1 MIPLRDSTRHS
12 DTAVVTWTIIVLC
25 ALIYLWDRGGALF
38 ANSITFADLAMQPG
52 QITRALTSAEGDR
65 TQFVT
70 LFTSLFMHAGV
81 AHLAGNILFLAVF
94 GPSVERTLG
103 GARFALYYLFWG
115 VFASAAHVIVNPY
128 SQVPVLG
135 ASGAIGGVLG
145 AYFLLYPANRIT
157 ILLFPFVFTPFSVSS
172 ALLLG
177 VWFLWQIFFPQV
189 GVANWAHAGG
199 FMAGMLT
206 ILLMGGRE
214 KVLAAMRPDDEDEE
228 EPHAPLTASGNV
240 T

>member
-1 MIPLRDSTRHS
+1 MIPLRDSTKHS
-12 DTAVVTWTIIVLC
+12 DTAVVTWTIIVLV
-25 ALIYLWDRGGALF
+25 ALIYLWDRGGELF
-38 ANSITFADLAMQPG
+38 SNSIAFADLAMQPN
-52 QITRALTSAEGDR
+52 QITRALTSADGDR

-70 LFTSLFMHAGV
+70 LFTSLFMHAGI

-94 GPSVERTLG
+94 GPTVERTLG

-115 VFASAAHVIVNPY
+115 VFASAAHVFVNPH
-128 SQVPVLG
+128 SQVPVVG

-157 ILLFPFVFTPFSVSS
+157 VLLFPFVFTPFAVSS
-172 ALLLG
+172 AILLG
-177 VWFLWQIFFPQV
+177 IWFLWQVFFPQE

-214 KVLAAMRPDDEDEE
+214 KVLAMMRPDDEGEE
-228 EPHAPLTASGNV
+228 EAAPPLSASGNA